1 MVQKKKRILIVDD
14 DETVCKKIA
23 DYLVLKGYAVETAA
37 TGKEAIEKSKNQF
50 FNVAILDIRLPDMEG
65 TALLTKISET
75 EPKVRKIMLTGYPS
89 IENTVESLN
98 KHADAYV
105 IKPAD
110 PRKLL
115 KLIEE
120 QLSEQEAQL
129 KMDRRKLVTYIES
142 RDKQNGETRRAR

>member
-1 MVQKKKRILIVDD
+1 VDD